1 MITCFDIGGSTI
13 KSARARSAGEIEIID
28 RVATPLDD
36 FDAFAA
42 VIAGRVAADRGRTKG
57 VSISIAGVVDP
68 ASGSLKCANIPCLD
82 GRLIEA
88 DLERVIGLPVRIAND
103 ADCFALAEATSG
115 AGKGHRNVFG
125 VILGTGV
132 GGGLVIDGRIVAGA
146 GGYAGEWGHGKALQ
160 TAVGKPPVEVPHFAC
175 GCGQSGCVDTIGGA
189 RGMEKLHHRL
199 CGEVLSSTEVIDRW
213 RAGEASASRTI
224 DIYLELVSV
233 PLALTLNIIGS
244 SVVPVGGGLSN
255 VPELIEALDREV
267 RGRTLRRAAGPLVVK
282 AALTT
287 EPGLLG
293 AAALGLQEIARV

>member
-42 VIAGRVAADRGRTKG
+42 VIAERVGTGEGRTKG

-68 ASGSLKCANIPCLD
+68 ASGSLKCANIPCVD
-82 GRLIEA
+82 GRLIA
-88 DLERVIGLPVRIAND
+88 DDLARAIGLPVWIAND

-132 GGGLVIDGRIVAGA
+132 GGGLAIDGRIVAGA

-160 TAVGKPPVEVPHFAC
+160 TSVGQPPVEVPHFAC

-189 RGMEKLHHRL
+189 RGMEKLHRLL

-213 RAGEASASRTI
+213 RAGEAKASRTI

-244 SVVPVGGGLSN
+244 SIVPVGGGLSN

-267 RGRTLRRAAGPLVVK
+267 RGRTLRRAANPLVVK
-282 AALTT
+282 AALST
-287 EPGLLG
+287 EPGLIG
-293 AAALGLQEIARV
+293 AAALGLQEIAHV

>member
-36 FDAFAA
+36 FQAFAA
-42 VIAGRVAADRGRTKG
+42 VLAERVAADRGRTKG

-82 GRLIEA
+82 GRLIAA

-160 TAVGKPPVEVPHFAC
+160 TRVGQPPVEVPHFAC

-189 RGMEKLHHRL
+189 RGMEKLHHLL
-199 CGEVLSSTEVIDRW
+199 CGELLSSTEVIDRW
-213 RAGEASASRTI
+213 LSGAAKASRTI
-224 DIYLELVSV
+224 DIYLELVGV

-255 VPELIEALDREV
+255 VPELIAALDNEV
-267 RGRTLRRAAGPLVVK
+267 RGRTLRRAQSPLLVK
-282 AALTT
+282 ATLTT
-287 EPGLLG
+287 EPGLIG
-293 AAALGLQEIARV
+293 AAALGLQEIANV

>member
-42 VIAGRVAADRGRTKG
+42 VIAERVGTGEGRTKG

-68 ASGSLKCANIPCLD
+68 ASGSLKCANIPCVD
-82 GRLIEA
+82 GRLIA
-88 DLERVIGLPVRIAND
+88 DDLARAIGLPVWIAND

-132 GGGLVIDGRIVAGA
+132 GGGLVIDGRIVGGA

-160 TAVGKPPVEVPHFAC
+160 TSVGQPPVEVPHFAC

-189 RGMEKLHHRL
+189 RGMEKLHRLL

-213 RAGEASASRTI
+213 RAGEAKASRTI

-244 SVVPVGGGLSN
+244 SIVPVGGGLSN

-267 RGRTLRRAAGPLVVK
+267 RGRTLRRAANPLVVK
-282 AALTT
+282 AALST
-287 EPGLLG
+287 EPGLIG
-293 AAALGLQEIARV
+293 AAALGLQEIAHV

>member
-36 FDAFAA
+36 FSAFAA
-42 VIAGRVAADRGRTKG
+42 ALAERVALDKGQAKG

-68 ASGSLKCANIPCLD
+68 VSGSLKCANIPCLD
-82 GRLIEA
+82 GRMIARDLAEA
-88 DLERVIGLPVRIAND
+88 IGLPVWIAND

-160 TAVGKPPVEVPHFAC
+160 TRVGQPPVEVPHFAC

-189 RGMEKLHHRL
+189 RGMEKLHKLL
-199 CGEVLSSTEVIDRW
+199 CGEVLSSTDIIDRW
-213 RAGEASASRTI
+213 REGEAKANRTI

-255 VPELIEALDREV
+255 APDLIEALDREV
-267 RGRTLRRAAGPLVVK
+267 RDRTLRSSRTPLLVK
-282 AALTT
+282 AALAT
-287 EPGLLG
+287 EPGLIG
-293 AAALGLQEIARV
+293 AAALGHQELAHV